1 MNRILLV
8 DDDEH
13 FLEGCRRGLRRRFD
27 VTTAS
32 SPEAALALLDQ
43 NGGFAVVVSDLRMGP
58 GMDGIGFLA
67 RVRERA
73 PDTVRMMLT
82 GFADLTSAMD
92 AVNTGHVF
100 RFLTKPCPPE
110 TLAQALQDGL
120 RQYELTRAR
129 YALLEAQLS
138 HAQKMEVVGQC
149 AAGASHDLRNI
160 LSVIHACAEL
170 ALRREGAD
178 SQMMDLLRDIRRAAE
193 NAAHLAGRLMGL
205 ARPASATAFRPL
217 TVSELLNQVAGLL
230 RHVLPRRIQ
239 LVVEC
244 APGLPPIA
252 GDETML
258 EQVLLNL
265 ALNARDAI
273 VDEGRLS
280 VRAALTERRP
290 AGPATTDEG
299 KTASPAWPAHPS
311 EPTGPTPASAAQT
324 RRFICLSVADTGC
337 GLDATVKARLFEPFF
352 TTKKPGQGTG
362 LGLSVVATIVRE
374 HGGWIDVWSEPGQG
388 TRFDIGLPVWEAPRP
403 ADPRSPA

>member
-13 FLEGCRRGLRRRFD
+13 FLDGCRRGLRRQFD
-27 VTTAS
+27 LTTAS
-32 SPEAALALLDQ
+32 SPEAALALLEQ

-58 GMDGIGFLA
+58 GLDGIGFLA

-73 PDTVRMMLT
+73 PDTVRIMLT

-110 TLAQALQDGL
+110 TLTRALQDGL
-120 RQYELTRAR
+120 RQYELSRAK
-129 YALLEAQLS
+129 YALLETQLR
-138 HAQKMEVVGQC
+138 HAQQMEIVGQC

-160 LSVIHACAEL
+160 LAVIHACAEL
-170 ALRREGAD
+170 ALLREDAD
-178 SQMMDLLRDIRRAAE
+178 GQLTELLRDIRCAAE
-193 NAAHLAGRLMGL
+193 NAAQLAARLVGL
-205 ARPASATAFRPL
+205 ARPSPPAAFRPL
-217 TVSELLNQVAGLL
+217 PVSELLHQVAGLL

-252 GDETML
+252 GDQTKL

-273 VDEGRLS
+273 NDRGQLTVAAALAEGRPPGDGPKD
-280 VRAALTERRP
+280 V
-290 AGPATTDEG
+290 GQPAT
-299 KTASPAWPAHPS
+299 
-311 EPTGPTPASAAQT
+311 PTGPARPSALPAPTPVAPSDG
-324 RRFICLSVADTGC
+324 RRFLCLSVTDTGC
-337 GLDATVKARLFEPFF
+337 GMDATVKARLFEPFF
-352 TTKKPGQGTG
+352 TTKEPGKGTG
-362 LGLSVVATIVRE
+362 LGLSVVAAIVRE
-374 HGGWIDVWSEPGQG
+374 HGGWIDVWSQPGRG
-388 TRFDIGLPVWEAPRP
+388 TRFAVYLPAWSAPP
-403 ADPRSPA
+403 ASDPPPAA